1 MLGHCRRA
9 TRVLCSHNSLPS
21 ARIVPISHI
30 YVNGY
35 SGRVRWNSTNTENV
49 QPPQSQDETNAE
61 TSIGNVPEKTKVLE
75 ERQVSD
81 VGASKT
87 EVEETHPTEMKMD
100 TAVSTEL
107 PQEEGISF
115 SFDDEAEGAL
125 PWETNTT
132 RKEKPFSRER
142 IEKNPGDVVDPAKSE
157 LILAPLKKKSSPL
170 QKLTPNKRSY
180 DVKKKSSKDD
190 HNMNLS
196 VERDYKNL
204 LQFKYVVSD
213 DDFLNII
220 DELRPSS
227 DIVSIKQLTEL
238 TQNLNKS
245 FTQKQLR
252 IYLQERCPEISVK
265 ASSTKKKMIVSSLQI
280 IGG

>member
-1 MLGHCRRA
+1 M
-9 TRVLCSHNSLPS
+9 LCSHNSLPS

-61 TSIGNVPEKTKVLE
+61 TSIGNVPERTNVLE

-81 VGASKT
+81 VGASMT
-87 EVEETHPTEMKMD
+87 ELEETHPTEMKMD
-100 TAVSTEL
+100 TAVSKEL